1 MCTFESEQSIVV
13 CDLAIHQVRE
23 AVSAAFGDAVQF
35 TPITGEGT
43 RVEVPPTVDEGAF
56 QVVARA
62 AIAAAQ
68 ERPEGRIVKPTP
80 SSVVTRRTCSRDTQE
95 PHNTHKKKQNET
107 VPACVP
113 FVLMSLTV
121 PYK

>member
-13 CDLAIHQVRE
+13 RDLAIHQVRE

-56 QVVARA
+56 QVVAR
-62 AIAAAQ
+62 
-68 ERPEGRIVKPTP
+68 GDC
-80 SSVVTRRTCSRDTQE
+80 SSAGE
-95 PHNTHKKKQNET
+95 
-107 VPACVP
+107 A
-113 FVLMSLTV
+113 
-121 PYK
+121 